1 MHEEAV
7 KYAGNALQQDWR
19 GLLQSVVSSS
29 SPAAK
34 WVVEASTNTSLFSQG
49 PMGGRRLDD
58 LDPTLGRLATNLGL
72 QDVSPSGRAAPV
84 GGPMIESIAAA
95 SPIAR
100 ILSSAKIATDTR
112 TSAATKVVRLLS
124 GGRIETVSQEQIT
137 RDIRDRVNALQV
149 AAGARPLTIVSGT
162 EKLQEELVARGDLK
176 TAALLE
182 QYGKVLAAQKKELAA
197 KQKEAE
203 QASQNQSVNPLVD
216 MLQRAR

>member
-1 MHEEAV
+1 
-7 KYAGNALQQDWR
+7 
-19 GLLQSVVSSS
+19 
-29 SPAAK
+29 
-34 WVVEASTNTSLFSQG
+34 
-49 PMGGRRLDD
+49 
-58 LDPTLGRLATNLGL
+58 
-72 QDVSPSGRAAPV
+72 
-84 GGPMIESIAAA
+84 MIESIAAA

-182 QYGKVLAAQKKELAA
+182 QYGRVLAAQKKELAA
-197 KQKEAE
+197 KQKESE
-203 QASQNQSVNPLVD
+203 QAQQTQSVNPLVD

>member
-1 MHEEAV
+1 
-7 KYAGNALQQDWR
+7 
-19 GLLQSVVSSS
+19 
-29 SPAAK
+29 
-34 WVVEASTNTSLFSQG
+34 
-49 PMGGRRLDD
+49 MGGRRLDD

-84 GGPMIESIAAA
+84 GGPMVESIAAA

-112 TSAATKVVRLLS
+112 TNAATKVVRLLS
-124 GGRIETVSQEQIT
+124 GARIETVSQEQIT

-162 EKLQEELVARGDLK
+162 EKLQEELIARGDLK

-203 QASQNQSVNPLVD
+203 KAQTKQSVNPLVD

>member
-1 MHEEAV
+1 
-7 KYAGNALQQDWR
+7 
-19 GLLQSVVSSS
+19 
-29 SPAAK
+29 
-34 WVVEASTNTSLFSQG
+34 
-49 PMGGRRLDD
+49 
-58 LDPTLGRLATNLGL
+58 
-72 QDVSPSGRAAPV
+72 
-84 GGPMIESIAAA
+84 MIESIAAA

-112 TSAATKVVRLLS
+112 TNAATKVVRLLS

-203 QASQNQSVNPLVD
+203 QAQQTQSVNPLVD